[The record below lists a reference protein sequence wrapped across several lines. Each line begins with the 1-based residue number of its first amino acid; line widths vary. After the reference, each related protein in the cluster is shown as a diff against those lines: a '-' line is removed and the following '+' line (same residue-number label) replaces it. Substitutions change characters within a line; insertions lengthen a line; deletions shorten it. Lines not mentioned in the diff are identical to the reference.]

1 MVTSQSQ
8 ENLELRIKRLR
19 YRSWHR
25 GIKEMDIILGQF
37 ADAHLRDLTAVEL
50 DEYESILS
58 HNDHQLYGW
67 ITGRIETPEEVDS
80 ILFQRI
86 ASTKHVQL

>member
-1 MVTSQSQ
+1 MSQSAHQ
-8 ENLELRIKRLR
+8 ETREIRLKRLR
-19 YRSWHR
+19 MRAWHR

-37 ADAHLRDLTAVEL
+37 ADAHLRELTAVEL